1 MNSNRIFWEAY
12 VDDLLSNKYNYSV
25 THSASKIERALMKD
39 LEGKK
44 VLHPFCNFGMNTF
57 VLEDLGG
64 VVTGVD
70 YNSSAI
76 EYAINYGKRI
86 NSKAKFICDD
96 FFLHTFDEKYDV
108 IFLSYGILDWVSD
121 IDNFI
126 EKLYGLLEDGGRLI
140 MIEFTTE
147 FFEAKFKQLGG
158 VKLEGNQY
166 EIKTDLTHR
175 VGTSKSSPMGG
186 NNSEHEVIMRPYLHN
201 TNRFISKLFTRG
213 FKEGTVKYYDYI
225 NFRMGSDI
233 EIDKNKY
240 KNKDVQG
247 NMCFGLILNK

>member
-1 MNSNRIFWEAY
+1 
-12 VDDLLSNKYNYSV
+12 
-25 THSASKIERALMKD
+25 
-39 LEGKK
+39 
-44 VLHPFCNFGMNTF
+44 
-57 VLEDLGG
+57 
-64 VVTGVD
+64 
-70 YNSSAI
+70 
-76 EYAINYGKRI
+76 
-86 NSKAKFICDD
+86 
-96 FFLHTFDEKYDV
+96 
-108 IFLSYGILDWVSD
+108 
-121 IDNFI
+121 
-126 EKLYGLLEDGGRLI
+126 

-213 FKEGTVKYYDYI
+213 FKEGTVKYYDHI